1 MALSSKD
8 IDDLLLVRSEDEHLE
23 FKAAENRY
31 DFEELVG
38 YCVAL
43 ANEGGGRMILG
54 VTDKVPR
61 RVVGTKA
68 FDVPERTVAGIHERL
83 HMKVTFDEVIHPDGR
98 VLVSRGLL
106 PLPEVHTVLGLNLI

>member
-1 MALSSKD
+1 MPTTVSEIDALLST
-8 IDDLLLVRSEDEHLE
+8 RSEDEHLE

-31 DFEELVG
+31 DFEELVE

-43 ANEGGGRMILG
+43 SNEGGGRIILG

-68 FDVPERTVAGIHERL
+68 FGVPERTVGGFMIACISRRL
-83 HMKVTFDEVIHPDGR
+83 ATR
-98 VLVSRGLL
+98 
-106 PLPEVHTVLGLNLI
+106 